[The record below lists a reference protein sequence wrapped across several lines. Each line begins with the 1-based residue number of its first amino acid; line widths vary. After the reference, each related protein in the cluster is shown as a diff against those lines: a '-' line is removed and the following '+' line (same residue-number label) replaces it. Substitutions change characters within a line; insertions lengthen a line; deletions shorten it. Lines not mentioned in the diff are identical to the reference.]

1 MFLVFSYLSPM
12 GKNSALKPENRGI
25 SPAVLGCLGVVMMA
39 LGLLFWLLPVGRRDS
54 AIPVTVTE
62 VVPSGEAL
70 WLAASGVVA
79 RRSPDQSRSE
89 VVRLRHLRTQRLPVH
104 VVEAVGD
111 RVVFQSDEV
120 RAGDLLVLD
129 PSALPSDRAVVPTG
143 GVDEERLVRLT
154 IEAGIAAVMREDLEE
169 SARFLSPDYRDSLK
183 LTKAVMARV
192 IERAYHEFGSLDVEF
207 PESPHLEIAGNE
219 ATVHAKLTV
228 RAVYRGRENF
238 LLGGDDAPNA
248 VLLLLSRSREGW
260 RVSRIE
266 GLKPLGFEDGFL
278 RLLAAQVGL
287 SLTKTEEE
295 ERQRAC
301 MPCRQ
306 RMAERF
312 GPRP

>member
-1 MFLVFSYLSPM
+1 MFLVFSCLSPM
-12 GKNSALKPENRGI
+12 GEKTALKPEYRGI
-25 SPAVLGCLGVVMMA
+25 SPTVLGWVGVMIMA
-39 LGLLFWLLPVGRRDS
+39 LGLLFWLLPLGRRDS
-54 AIPVTVTE
+54 TMPVTVTE

-79 RRSPDQSRSE
+79 RRSPDQSLSE

-111 RVVFQSDEV
+111 RVVFRSEDV
-120 RAGDLLVLD
+120 RARDLLVLD
-129 PSALPSDRAVVPTG
+129 PGALPSDRAVVPTG

-154 IEAGIAAVMREDLEE
+154 IEAGIAAVVREDLEE

-192 IERAYHEFGSLDVEF
+192 IERVYREFGSLDVDLAQ
-207 PESPHLEIAGNE
+207 SPHLEIAGDE
-219 ATVHAKLTV
+219 AMVHAKLRV

-248 VLLLLSRSREGW
+248 VLLLLNRSPEGW

-266 GLKPLGFEDGFL
+266 GLRPLGFEDGFL

-287 SLTKTEEE
+287 SLTKAEEQ